1 MPDRSAL
8 RNAWHDLRRH
18 RWRLAWLGAGA
29 GAMLCAAALLAGAAW
44 STGGEIVEMRAVAAL
59 KQGGNVIYLRHAD
72 RARGPK
78 EHLSQFS
85 TDAEV
90 ADCSDQRNLTDQGRA
105 HAREVGLYF
114 REIGIKVGRVIAN
127 GQCRT
132 RDTALIAFGHA
143 EVDKRLFD
151 VDYLRR
157 LLAASPPAGTNT
169 VVVSNDFGLQQL
181 TGIGLAFNEAAVV
194 RPDRHG
200 GFVVVARLDLD
211 DLAEAAEPGWW

>member
-1 MPDRSAL
+1 MPDLSPLRISARRL
-8 RNAWHDLRRH
+8 RPA
-18 RWRLAWLGAGA
+18 RLLGGCAA
-29 GAMLCAAALLAGAAW
+29 LFAAALLGAATW
-44 STGGEIVEMRAVAAL
+44 SSGGEIAEMRALDAL

-85 TDAEV
+85 SDAEI
-90 ADCSDQRNLTDQGRA
+90 ADCQDQRNLTDRGRA

-157 LLAASPPAGTNT
+157 LLAAPPAAGTNT
-169 VVVSNDFGLQQL
+169 VIVSNDFGLRQL

-194 RPDRHG
+194 RPGPHG
-200 GFVVVARLDLD
+200 DIVVVARLDLD
-211 DLAEAAEPGWW
+211 DLAEAAAPGWW